1 MIEIL
6 NRQRRRRVD
15 RAAFERLLR
24 RLLRRYGVRWPAVTL
39 VFADDAEVRRLNRKF
54 RRKDKTTDVLS
65 FPLREKGPDGRF
77 HLGDII
83 ISVPRAAAQARE
95 LGHSLRYELEYLA
108 AHGFLH
114 LLGFE
119 HFRGHEEEEAELA
132 VFLSKKEA
140 GSQGRKKAEAKK
152 ERRAGAV

>member
-6 NRQRRRRVD
+6 NRQRRHRIA

-24 RLLRRYGVRWPAVTL
+24 RLLRRYGVRRPAVTL
-39 VFADDAEVRRLNRKF
+39 AFAGDAEVRRLNRTF
-54 RRKDKTTDVLS
+54 RRKDKSTDVLS
-65 FPLREKGPDGRF
+65 FPLREKGPDGHF

-95 LGHSLRYELEYLA
+95 LGHSLRYELEYLT

-132 VFLSKKEA
+132 SIFFRRDT
-140 GSQGRKKAEAKK
+140 GSQPPKKNTQKK
-152 ERRAGAV
+152 TRTPRAV